1 MLDCT
6 FSHSYILTF
15 SRMLFLVAFF
25 SLIGLVVLHEL
36 GHFLA
41 AKKFGVKVEEFGVG
55 LPPRIF
61 GKKIGE
67 TIYSLNLLP
76 LGAFVRLTGEEGQST
91 DPRSFGAKSL
101 LQRAIIVG
109 AGVVAFWVI
118 SFFIFFGLALT
129 SGIPAGI
136 SDETSGNVVNP
147 QVRILALASGSPAKT
162 AGLLPGDAVQDFTKV
177 AELQSFI
184 SQHKGEEITLR
195 IIRGSQSL
203 SIPITPRVE
212 PPTGEGPLG
221 IQLVRTG
228 NLRYSWYEA
237 PVAAFQRTVASTTEI
252 VQGLLGTLQG
262 VFSGRGL
269 PEGVGVVGPIGI
281 VDLLRNS
288 FAFGISHFLAFLAT
302 LSIYLAIFNALPIPA
317 VDGGRLLFL
326 ALEGIRKKTLGV
338 QIEQR
343 VNAFF
348 FMLLITFMIWVTIK
362 DITRLFF

>member
-1 MLDCT
+1 
-6 FSHSYILTF
+6 
-15 SRMLFLVAFF
+15 MLFLIAFL

-41 AKKFGVKVEEFGVG
+41 AKKFGVKVEEFGIG
-55 LPPRIF
+55 LPPRLF

-67 TIYSLNLLP
+67 TLYSLNLLP
-76 LGAFVRLTGEEGQST
+76 LGAFVRLTGEEGQSA

-101 LQRAIIVG
+101 LQRSVIVG
-109 AGVVAFWVI
+109 AGVVAFWII

-136 SDETSGNVVNP
+136 SDEAAGNVLHP
-147 QVRILALASGSPAKT
+147 QVRILAIAPGSPAKT
-162 AGLLPGDAVQDFTKV
+162 SGLLPGDAVQDFTRV
-177 AELQSFI
+177 DEFQSFI
-184 SQHKGEEITLR
+184 GSHKGEEIALQV
-195 IIRGSQSL
+195 IRGSQSL
-203 SIPITPRVE
+203 SIPVTPRSE
-212 PPTGEGPLG
+212 PPAGEGPLG
-221 IQLVRTG
+221 IQLVRVG
-228 NLRYSWYEA
+228 NLQYSWYDA
-237 PVAAFQRTVASTTEI
+237 PVAAFQKTAGSTAEI

-288 FAFGISHFLAFLAT
+288 FAFGVSHFLAFLAT

-326 ALEGIRKKTLGV
+326 ALEGIRKKTLGAQV
-338 QIEQR
+338 EQR

-348 FMLLITFMIWVTIK
+348 FMLLITFMVWVTIK
-362 DITRLFF
+362 DITRLLF